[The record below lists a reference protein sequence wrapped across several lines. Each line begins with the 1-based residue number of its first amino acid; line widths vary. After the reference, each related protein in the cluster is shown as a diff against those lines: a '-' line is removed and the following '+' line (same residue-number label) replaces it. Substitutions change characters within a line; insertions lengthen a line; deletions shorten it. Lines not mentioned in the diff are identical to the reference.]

1 VDGRLPLAATI
12 GLLVLAAVAV
22 ARTVQPGKVAAVD
35 PFVGA
40 QACAACHQQMHD
52 TWTRGRHSRMLQP
65 AGAASVVGDFSQP
78 SVTLHGRQFQLR
90 AADGSYFVTES
101 YLTGKPQE
109 HRVEFTLGSRRVQHY
124 LTTIDK
130 GWIVVLP
137 PSWDVERRQWFDNM
151 DIVRPAAGDRTPVQQ
166 WNKDCVGCHVSGE
179 AKHFDPLTRDYATRW
194 TDFGTS
200 CERCHGPGR
209 AHVQRYSQAPAQNAG
224 GDPLIVKP
232 TRLDATRSTMIC
244 AQCHSLRNIINPD
257 FTAGA
262 DYFDFFQPRLEYD
275 PGTDR
280 ELPYWPDGR
289 PRRFSNDAIGLWQSA
304 CFRRGQAACTTCHHD
319 PHEPNVDRNPQ
330 LAPANNALCTQCH
343 DAIGRNVPAHTRHAA
358 ASAGSACVECH
369 MPKTVIS
376 LNARMRDHTI
386 SVPAPE
392 NTVAFQIP
400 NACNE
405 CHRDKTA
412 AWAVETLREW
422 RPQGRRAKL
431 VARAQAF
438 AAARRSAPEALDGL
452 IAIAGDRDA
461 GPLIQAT
468 AAGYLRRYL
477 SSRSSPGDARAEADP
492 GERARAALVAAA
504 KADHPAIRASAVAS
518 LGFVGEGGGAAV
530 RPALAAALSDPRRAV
545 RIAALVALINVG
557 ATPLAPAETARLK
570 EVGRE
575 YGALAPLYD
584 DDAAFDRDLGLVRL
598 LDADYTGAASMLET
612 CLRLDPRRPSAS
624 FLLALARLG
633 QGKIDEAR
641 RLLEAVDAS
650 DPSYAAARRRLDA
663 MKN

>member
-1 VDGRLPLAATI
+1 MTVNPRVPLAAAV
-12 GLLVLAAVAV
+12 GVLMLAAAARVVVGQGGQAV
-22 ARTVQPGKVAAVD
+22 PRKIDPVD

-40 QACAACHQQMHD
+40 QACAACHEQMHE
-52 TWTRGRHSRMLQP
+52 TWLRGRHSRMLQP
-65 AGAASVVGDFSQP
+65 AGASSVVGDFAKTP
-78 SVTLHGRQFQLR
+78 VTLHGRQFQLR
-90 AADGSYFVTES
+90 AAAGSFYVTES

-137 PSWDVERRQWFDNM
+137 PSWDVDRRQWFDNM
-151 DIVRPAAGDRTPVQQ
+151 DIVRPAAADGTPVQQ

-179 AKHFDPLTRDYATRW
+179 AKRFDPVRADYATRW

-209 AHVQRYSQAPAQNAG
+209 AHVQRYSQPPRDGSA
-224 GDPLIVKP
+224 DPLIVKP
-232 TRLDATRSTMIC
+232 TRLAAERSTMIC

-257 FTAGA
+257 YTAGG
-262 DYFDFFQPRLEYD
+262 DYYDFFHPRLEYD

-304 CFRRGQAACTTCHHD
+304 CFRRGQTSCTTCHRD

-330 LAPANNALCTQCH
+330 LAPGNNALCTQCH
-343 DAIGRNVPAHTRHAA
+343 DAIGRDVAAHSRHAA
-358 ASAGSACVECH
+358 ASAGSSCVECH

-376 LNARMRDHTI
+376 LNATMRDHTI

-392 NTVAFQIP
+392 NTVAAGIP

-412 AWAVETLREW
+412 AWAVETLARW
-422 RPQGRRAKL
+422 WPDGRRAKL

-438 AAARRSAPEALDGL
+438 GGARRSAPAALDGL
-452 IAIAGDRDA
+452 LAIAADA
-461 GPLIQAT
+461 DGGPLIQAT
-468 AAGYLRRYL
+468 AVGYLRRY
-477 SSRSSPGDARAEADP
+477 P
-492 GERARAALVAAA
+492 GERARTALIAAA
-504 KADHPAIRASAVAS
+504 KADHPAIRASAIAS
-518 LGFVGEGGGAAV
+518 LGFLGASDGGAV
-530 RPALAAALSDPRRAV
+530 RPTLVAALSDPRRAV

-557 ATPLAPAETARLK
+557 ATPLEPDQTARLR

-598 LDADYTGAASMLET
+598 LDSDFNGAASMLET

-633 QGKIDEAR
+633 QGKIEDAR
-641 RLLEAVDAS
+641 RLLQQVDQS
-650 DPSYAAARRRLDA
+650 DPSYAAARRRLEA
-663 MKN
+663 IKN

>member
-1 VDGRLPLAATI
+1 MNRRLPLAAAL
-12 GLLVLAAVAV
+12 GVLMLAVAAV
-22 ARTVQPGKVAAVD
+22 ARTGQPGKVAPVD
-35 PFVGA
+35 PYVGA
-40 QACAACHQQMHD
+40 QACAACHTQMHE

-65 AGAASVVGDFSQP
+65 AGASTVVGDFSKS
-78 SVTLHGRQFQLR
+78 SVVLHGRPFQLR
-90 AADGSYFVTES
+90 AADGAYFVTES

-109 HRVEFTLGSRRVQHY
+109 HRIEFTLGSRRVQHY

-137 PSWDVERRQWFDNM
+137 PSWDVLRGEWFDNM
-151 DIVRPAAGDRTPVQQ
+151 DIVRPAAADRTPVQQ

-179 AKHFDPLTRDYATRW
+179 AKRFDAVTRDYATRW

-209 AHVQRYSQAPAQNAG
+209 AHVEQYSQPRTAAAAA
-224 GDPLIVKP
+224 DPLIVKP
-232 TRLDATRSTMIC
+232 TRLDATRSSMIC

-257 FTAGA
+257 YTAGG
-262 DYFDFFQPRLEYD
+262 DYYDFFHPRLEYD

-304 CFRRGQAACTTCHHD
+304 CFRRGQATCTTCHRD

-330 LAPANNALCTQCH
+330 LAASNNALCTQCH
-343 DAIGRNVPAHTRHAA
+343 DAIGRNVTAHTRHGA
-358 ASAGSACVECH
+358 ASAGSACVDCH

-376 LNARMRDHTI
+376 LNATMRDHTI

-392 NTVAFQIP
+392 NTVAFAIP

-412 AWAVETLREW
+412 AWAVDTLRAW
-422 RPQGRRAKL
+422 WPNGRRAKL

-438 AAARRSAPEALDGL
+438 AGARRSAPDALDGL
-452 IAIAGDRDA
+452 IAIAADQDG

-468 AAGYLRRYL
+468 AVGYLRRY
-477 SSRSSPGDARAEADP
+477 P
-492 GERARAALVAAA
+492 GERARSALLAAA
-504 KADHPAIRASAVAS
+504 TADHPAIRASAIAS
-518 LGFVGEGGGAAV
+518 LGFIGASDGSPAQAALVG
-530 RPALAAALSDPRRAV
+530 ALSDRRRAV
-545 RIAALVALINVG
+545 RIAGLVSLINVG
-557 ATPLAPAETARLK
+557 ASPLAAPDAARLR

-575 YGALAPLYD
+575 FGALSTLYED
-584 DDAAFDRDLGLVRL
+584 DPAFDRDLGLVRL
-598 LDADYTGAASMLET
+598 LDADFNGAASTLET
-612 CLRLDPRRPSAS
+612 CLRLDPRRPSAG
-624 FLLALARLG
+624 FLLALARIG
-633 QGKIDEAR
+633 QGRVDDAR
-641 RLLEAVDAS
+641 RLLEGVDAS
-650 DPSYAAARRRLDA
+650 DPSYAAARRRLEL

>member
-1 VDGRLPLAATI
+1 VNRRLPLAAAI
-12 GLLVLAAVAV
+12 GLLALAAAAV
-22 ARTVQPGKVAAVD
+22 ARTDQPGKVPAVD

-40 QACAACHQQMHD
+40 QACAACHAKMHD
-52 TWTRGRHSRMLQP
+52 TWLRGRHSRMLQP
-65 AGAASVVGDFSQP
+65 AGAASVVGDFSQANI
-78 SVTLHGRQFQLR
+78 TLHGRQFQLR
-90 AADGSYFVTES
+90 AAGGSYFVTES

-124 LTTIDK
+124 LATIDK

-166 WNKDCVGCHVSGE
+166 WNRDCVTCHVSGE
-179 AKHFDPLTRDYATRW
+179 AKHFDPVARDYATRW

-209 AHVQRYSQAPAQNAG
+209 AHVQRYSQSPAHAAG
-224 GDPLIVKP
+224 GEPLIVKP

-257 FTAGA
+257 FTAGS

-304 CFRRGQAACTTCHHD
+304 CFRRGQAACTTCHRD

-330 LAPANNALCTQCH
+330 LAPTNNALCTQCH
-343 DAIGRNVPAHTRHAA
+343 DAIGRDVPAHTRHAA

-405 CHRDKTA
+405 CHRDKSA
-412 AWAVETLREW
+412 AWAVETLRDW
-422 RPQGRRAKL
+422 WPQGRRAKL

-438 AAARRSAPEALDGL
+438 AGARRTAPEALGGL
-452 IAIAGDRDA
+452 IAIAADADA

-468 AAGYLRRYL
+468 AVGYLRRY
-477 SSRSSPGDARAEADP
+477 P

-504 KADHPAIRASAVAS
+504 KADHPAIRASAIAS
-518 LGFVGEGGGAAV
+518 LGFVGADDGAAV
-530 RPALAAALSDPRRAV
+530 RAPIAAALSDPRRAV

-557 ATPLAPAETARLK
+557 PTPLAPAEAARLK

-584 DDAAFDRDLGLVRL
+584 DDAGFDRDLGLVRL
-598 LDADYTGAASMLET
+598 LDADYEGAASMLET

-641 RLLEAVDAS
+641 RLLQQVDES
-650 DPSYAAARRRLDA
+650 DPSYAAARRRLEV

>member
-1 VDGRLPLAATI
+1 MLAA
-12 GLLVLAAVAV
+12 AAALV
-22 ARTVQPGKVAAVD
+22 ARSAPDGLQAVTARKIDAVD

-40 QACAACHQQMHD
+40 QACAACHKQMHD
-52 TWTRGRHSRMLQP
+52 TWLRGRHSRMLQP
-65 AGAASVVGDFSQP
+65 AGTASVVGDFSQA
-78 SVTLHGRQFQLR
+78 SVTLHGRRFSLR
-90 AADGSYFVTES
+90 AEGGNYFVTES
-101 YLTGKPQE
+101 YLTGNPQE

-166 WNKDCVGCHVSGE
+166 WNKDCVTCHVSGE
-179 AKHFDPLTRDYATRW
+179 TKRFDPITRDYATRW
-194 TDFGTS
+194 TDFGTT

-209 AHVQRYSQAPAQNAG
+209 AHVQRYSQPARDAG
-224 GDPLIVKP
+224 SDPQIVKP
-232 TRLDATRSTMIC
+232 TRLDAARSTMIC

-257 FTAGA
+257 YTAGA
-262 DYFDFFQPRLEYD
+262 DYYDFFHPRLEYD

-330 LAPANNALCTQCH
+330 LAPSNNALCTQCH
-343 DAIGRNVPAHTRHAA
+343 DQVARDVPAHTRHRAG
-358 ASAGSACVECH
+358 SAGSACVECH

-392 NTVAFQIP
+392 NTVAFEIP

-405 CHRDKTA
+405 CHRDKSA
-412 AWAVETLREW
+412 AWAVDTLRGW
-422 RPQGRRAKL
+422 WPQGRRAKL
-431 VARAQAF
+431 IARAQAF
-438 AAARRSAPEALDGL
+438 AGARRDAPEALDGL
-452 IAIAGDRDA
+452 IAIARDADA

-468 AAGYLRRYL
+468 AVGYLRRY
-477 SSRSSPGDARAEADP
+477 PGD
-492 GERARAALVAAA
+492 RARAALLAAA

-518 LGFVGEGGGAAV
+518 LGFIGAADGAAV

-557 ATPLAPAETARLK
+557 ATPLAPAEAARLAA
-570 EVGRE
+570 VGRE

-584 DDAAFDRDLGLVRL
+584 DDPAFDRDLGLVRL
-598 LDADYTGAASMLET
+598 LDADYNGAASMLET

-641 RLLEAVDAS
+641 RLLQQVDES
-650 DPSYAAARRRLDA
+650 DPSYAAARRRLEA
-663 MKN
+663 IKN